1 MKKAKTILLKALF
14 YITALQILNL
24 SIDVDYVINNSPC
37 PAVMA
42 DYDDVDSY
50 AEYIIEKIV
59 GNDNYMSEN
68 DDDSDSGQNK
78 SSEKYDPGTLFF
90 EQLTKPQ
97 IVYSSYHFSFWTKG
111 LDLANKTCKGYFD
124 IISPPPKA

>member
-1 MKKAKTILLKALF
+1 MLF
-14 YITALQILNL
+14 YLTALQILNL

-50 AEYIIEKIV
+50 AEYIIEKIM
-59 GNDNYMSEN
+59 GNDNYTSEN
-68 DDDSDSGQNK
+68 DDDSDCAQNK
-78 SSEKYDPGTLFF
+78 SSEKYDPGTLCL
-90 EQLTKPQ
+90 EQFTKPQ
-97 IVYSSYHFSFWTKG
+97 LFIRKGQNLSWTRG